1 MKKENVVKKIL
12 TKSVVGFP
20 VGVTFLIIAYAS
32 VYFIAGADVFNTEL
46 YQLHNINT
54 LIYQA
59 ISTGVSGYLLF
70 IAFYTISNLQNKE
83 LENKLITEHPYKSV
97 FTIIISSICING
109 IIIATLENKRIFS
122 KNISDLNL
130 IILIIFYTLSS
141 LAFCIKSAKERHL
154 IKEINQKL
162 KERNNK

>member
-12 TKSVVGFP
+12 MKAIVGFP
-20 VGVTFLIIAYAS
+20 VGVTSLIIAYAS
-32 VYFIAGADVFNTEL
+32 VYFIAGADVFNAEL

-54 LIYQA
+54 LIFQT

-70 IAFYTISNLQNKE
+70 LAFYAILNLQNKE
-83 LENKLITEHPYKSV
+83 LENKLITEHPYKSI
-97 FTIIISSICING
+97 FIIISFMCIIVIIMVTLGNTKIFSENIITLN
-109 IIIATLENKRIFS
+109 IIILVIVYA
-122 KNISDLNL
+122 
-130 IILIIFYTLSS
+130 LSS
-141 LAFCIKSAKERHL
+141 LVFCIKSIRERHL